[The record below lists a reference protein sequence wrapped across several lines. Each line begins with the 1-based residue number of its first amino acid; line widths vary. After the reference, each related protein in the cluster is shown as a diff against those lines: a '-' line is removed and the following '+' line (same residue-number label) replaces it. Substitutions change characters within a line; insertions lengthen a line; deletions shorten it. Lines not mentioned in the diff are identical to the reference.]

1 MITTAHTERSHRTTV
16 LRVAAATW
24 LLLISAVVVID
35 HVILSTRADRT
46 EDAVPATQLSELEA
60 QLAELAREIEQQRQ
74 GPAALRWERYESER
88 VALDQRLAALEQ
100 ALDDR
105 PTIDLQSL
113 QSLQTRIDRLEVRLA
128 TVRSAPTAASRP
140 PVRAPARPRHVEP
153 SFRVIGVELRAGER
167 FLSILPADAAALAQA
182 RLLRAGETE
191 AGWRLEVM
199 EDGGA
204 VFRHGDE
211 VRRLTVPER

>member
-46 EDAVPATQLSELEA
+46 EDAVPAMQLSELEA

-74 GPAALRWERYESER
+74 GPAALPLGRYESER
-88 VALDQRLAALEQ
+88 VALDQRLAVVERAV
-100 ALDDR
+100 DDR
-105 PTIDLQSL
+105 PTIDL

-199 EDGGA
+199 EDGAA

>member
-1 MITTAHTERSHRTTV
+1 MMATSQTERSHRTTL

-74 GPAALRWERYESER
+74 EPAALPLGRYESER

-100 ALDDR
+100 ALNDR
-105 PTIDLQSL
+105 PTVDLE
-113 QSLQTRIDRLEVRLA
+113 SLQTRIDRLEVRLA
-128 TVRSAPTAASRP
+128 NVRSAPTAASRP
-140 PVRAPARPRHVEP
+140 PVRAPARPRPIEP

-167 FLSILPADAAALAQA
+167 FLSILPTDAAALAQA

-191 AGWRLEVM
+191 TGWRLEVI

>member
-1 MITTAHTERSHRTTV
+1 MMTTAQTERSHRTTL

-74 GPAALRWERYESER
+74 EPAALPLGRYESER
-88 VALDQRLAALEQ
+88 VALDQRLEALEQ
-100 ALDDR
+100 AIDDR
-105 PTIDLQSL
+105 PTIDL

-140 PVRAPARPRHVEP
+140 PVRAPARPRPIEP

>member
-1 MITTAHTERSHRTTV
+1 MMTTAQTERSHRTTL

-60 QLAELAREIEQQRQ
+60 QLAELARELEQQRQ

-100 ALDDR
+100 ALNDR
-105 PTIDLQSL
+105 PTVDLEP
-113 QSLQTRIDRLEVRLA
+113 LQTRIDRLEVRLA
-128 TVRSAPTAASRP
+128 NVRSAPTAASRP
-140 PVRAPARPRHVEP
+140 PVRAPARPRPIEP

-167 FLSILPADAAALAQA
+167 FLSILPTDAAALAQA

-191 AGWRLEVM
+191 TGWRLEVI

-211 VRRLTVPER
+211 VRRLTVPAR

>member
-16 LRVAAATW
+16 LRVAAVTW

-46 EDAVPATQLSELEA
+46 EDAVPAMQLSELEA

-74 GPAALRWERYESER
+74 GPAALPLGRYESER
-88 VALDQRLAALEQ
+88 VALDQRLEALEQ
-100 ALDDR
+100 AVDDR
-105 PTIDLQSL
+105 PTVDL

-140 PVRAPARPRHVEP
+140 PVRAPARPRPIEP

-199 EDGGA
+199 EDGAA

>member
-1 MITTAHTERSHRTTV
+1 MMTTSQTERSHRTTL

-74 GPAALRWERYESER
+74 EPAALPLGRYESER
-88 VALDQRLAALEQ
+88 VALDQRLEALEQ
-100 ALDDR
+100 AVDDR
-105 PTIDLQSL
+105 PTIDL

>member
-1 MITTAHTERSHRTTV
+1 MMTTAQTERSHRTTL

-74 GPAALRWERYESER
+74 EPAALPLGRYESER
-88 VALDQRLAALEQ
+88 VALDQRLEALEQ
-100 ALDDR
+100 AVDDR
-105 PTIDLQSL
+105 PTIDL

-128 TVRSAPTAASRP
+128 NVRSAPTAASRP
-140 PVRAPARPRHVEP
+140 PVRAPARPRPIEP

-167 FLSILPADAAALAQA
+167 FLSILPTDAAALAQA

-191 AGWRLEVM
+191 TGWRLEVI

-211 VRRLTVPER
+211 VRRLTVPAR

>member
-1 MITTAHTERSHRTTV
+1 MMTTAQTERSHRTTL
-16 LRVAAATW
+16 LRVAGATW

-74 GPAALRWERYESER
+74 EPAALPLGRYESER
-88 VALDQRLAALEQ
+88 VALDQRLEALEQ
-100 ALDDR
+100 AVDDR
-105 PTIDLQSL
+105 PTVDL

-128 TVRSAPTAASRP
+128 TVRSAPTDASRP
-140 PVRAPARPRHVEP
+140 PVRAPARPRPVEP

-167 FLSILPADAAALAQA
+167 FLSILPADASALSQA

-191 AGWRLEVM
+191 AGWRLEVI
-199 EDGGA
+199 EDGTA

>member
-1 MITTAHTERSHRTTV
+1 MITTAHTERSHRTTL

-46 EDAVPATQLSELEA
+46 EDAVPAMQLSELEA

-74 GPAALRWERYESER
+74 GPAALPLGRYESER
-88 VALDQRLAALEQ
+88 VALDQRLEALEQ
-100 ALDDR
+100 AVDDR
-105 PTIDLQSL
+105 PTIDL

>member
-1 MITTAHTERSHRTTV
+1 MMTTSQTERSHRTTL
-16 LRVAAATW
+16 LRVAGATW

-100 ALDDR
+100 ALNDR
-105 PTIDLQSL
+105 PTVDLEP
-113 QSLQTRIDRLEVRLA
+113 LQTRIDRLEVRLA
-128 TVRSAPTAASRP
+128 NVRSAPTAASRP
-140 PVRAPARPRHVEP
+140 PVRAPARPRPIEP

-167 FLSILPADAAALAQA
+167 FLSILPTDAAALAQA

-191 AGWRLEVM
+191 TGWRLEVI

>member
-1 MITTAHTERSHRTTV
+1 MMTTSQTERSHRTTL

-46 EDAVPATQLSELEA
+46 EDAVPAMQLSELEA

-100 ALDDR
+100 ALNDR
-105 PTIDLQSL
+105 PTVDLEP
-113 QSLQTRIDRLEVRLA
+113 LQTRIDRLEVRLA
-128 TVRSAPTAASRP
+128 NVRSAPTAASRP
-140 PVRAPARPRHVEP
+140 PVRAPARPRPIEP

-167 FLSILPADAAALAQA
+167 FLSILPTDAAALAQA

-191 AGWRLEVM
+191 TGWRLEVI

-211 VRRLTVPER
+211 VRRLTVPAR

>member
-1 MITTAHTERSHRTTV
+1 MMATSQTERSHRTTL
-16 LRVAAATW
+16 LRVAAVTW
-24 LLLISAVVVID
+24 LLLISAVVLID
-35 HVILSTRADRT
+35 RVILSTRADRT
-46 EDAVPATQLSELEA
+46 EDAVPAMQLSELEA

-100 ALDDR
+100 ALNDR
-105 PTIDLQSL
+105 PTVDLEP
-113 QSLQTRIDRLEVRLA
+113 LQTRIDRLEVRLA
-128 TVRSAPTAASRP
+128 NVRSAPTAASRP
-140 PVRAPARPRHVEP
+140 PVRAPARPRPIEP

-167 FLSILPADAAALAQA
+167 FLSILPTDAAALAQA

-191 AGWRLEVM
+191 TGWRLEVI

>member
-1 MITTAHTERSHRTTV
+1 MITTAHTERSHRTTL

-74 GPAALRWERYESER
+74 EPAALPLGRYESER

-100 ALDDR
+100 ALNDR
-105 PTIDLQSL
+105 PTVDLE
-113 QSLQTRIDRLEVRLA
+113 SLQTRIDRLEVRLA
-128 TVRSAPTAASRP
+128 NVRSAPTAATRP
-140 PVRAPARPRHVEP
+140 PVRAPARPRPIEP

-167 FLSILPADAAALAQA
+167 FLSILPTDAAALAQA

-191 AGWRLEVM
+191 TGWRLEVI

>member
-1 MITTAHTERSHRTTV
+1 MMSTSQTERSHRTTL

-74 GPAALRWERYESER
+74 EPAALPLGRYESER
-88 VALDQRLAALEQ
+88 VALDQRLEALEQ
-100 ALDDR
+100 AVDDR
-105 PTIDLQSL
+105 PTVDL

-128 TVRSAPTAASRP
+128 TVRSAPTAPSRT
-140 PVRAPARPRHVEP
+140 PARVPAKPRPIEP
-153 SFRVIGVELRAGER
+153 AFRVIGVELRAGER
-167 FLSILPADAAALAQA
+167 FLSILPTDAAALAQA

-191 AGWRLEVM
+191 TGWRLEVI

-204 VFRHGDE
+204 VFRHGDD
-211 VRRLTVPER
+211 VRRLTVPAR

>member
-1 MITTAHTERSHRTTV
+1 MMTTAQTERSHRTTL
-16 LRVAAATW
+16 LRVAGATW

-88 VALDQRLAALEQ
+88 VALDQRLEALEQ
-100 ALDDR
+100 AVDDR
-105 PTIDLQSL
+105 PTIDL

-128 TVRSAPTAASRP
+128 TVGSAPTAASRP

-167 FLSILPADAAALAQA
+167 FLSILPTDAAALAQA

-191 AGWRLEVM
+191 TGWRLEVI

-211 VRRLTVPER
+211 VRRLTVPAR

>member
-1 MITTAHTERSHRTTV
+1 MMTTAQTERSHRTTL
-16 LRVAAATW
+16 LRVAGATW

-74 GPAALRWERYESER
+74 EPAALPLGRYESER
-88 VALDQRLAALEQ
+88 VALDQRLEALEQ
-100 ALDDR
+100 AVDDR
-105 PTIDLQSL
+105 PTIDL

>member
-1 MITTAHTERSHRTTV
+1 MMTTSQTERSHRTTV
-16 LRVAAATW
+16 LRVAAASW
-24 LLLISAVVVID
+24 LLFISAVVVID

-46 EDAVPATQLSELEA
+46 EDAVPSMQLSELEA
-60 QLAELAREIEQQRQ
+60 QLAELARELEQQRQ
-74 GPAALRWERYESER
+74 EPAALPLERYASER

-100 ALDDR
+100 ALADR
-105 PTIDLQSL
+105 PTIDL

-128 TVRSAPTAASRP
+128 TVRSAPTDASRP
-140 PVRAPARPRHVEP
+140 PVRAPARPRPVEP

-167 FLSILPADAAALAQA
+167 FLSILPADASALSQA

-191 AGWRLEVM
+191 AGWRLEVI
-199 EDGGA
+199 EDGTA

>member
-1 MITTAHTERSHRTTV
+1 MMTTAQTERSHRTTV

-74 GPAALRWERYESER
+74 EPAALPLGRYESER
-88 VALDQRLAALEQ
+88 VALDQRLEALEQ
-100 ALDDR
+100 AVDDR
-105 PTIDLQSL
+105 PTVDL

-128 TVRSAPTAASRP
+128 TVRSAPTDASRP
-140 PVRAPARPRHVEP
+140 PVRAPARPRPVEP

-167 FLSILPADAAALAQA
+167 FLSILPADASALSQA

-191 AGWRLEVM
+191 AGWRLEVI
-199 EDGGA
+199 EDGTA

>member
-1 MITTAHTERSHRTTV
+1 MMTTAQTERSHRTTL
-16 LRVAAATW
+16 LRVAGATW

-74 GPAALRWERYESER
+74 EPAALPLGRYESER
-88 VALDQRLAALEQ
+88 VALDQRLEALEQ
-100 ALDDR
+100 AVDDR
-105 PTIDLQSL
+105 PTIDL

-191 AGWRLEVM
+191 AGWRLEVI

-211 VRRLTVPER
+211 VRRLTVPAR

>member
-1 MITTAHTERSHRTTV
+1 MMTTSQTERSHRTTL

-24 LLLISAVVVID
+24 LLLISAVVVSD

-46 EDAVPATQLSELEA
+46 EDAVPAMQLSELEA

-74 GPAALRWERYESER
+74 GPAALPLGRYESER
-88 VALDQRLAALEQ
+88 VALDQRLEALEQ
-100 ALDDR
+100 AVDDR
-105 PTIDLQSL
+105 PTIDL

-199 EDGGA
+199 EDGAA

>member
-1 MITTAHTERSHRTTV
+1 MMTTSHTERSHRTTL
-16 LRVAAATW
+16 LRVAAVTW
-24 LLLISAVVVID
+24 LLLISAAVVID
-35 HVILSTRADRT
+35 HVLLTTRI
-46 EDAVPATQLSELEA
+46 EEA
-60 QLAELAREIEQQRQ
+60 QDAMPGMQVTVFEARLAELARELEQQRQ
-74 GPAALRWERYESER
+74 GPAALPMERYESER

-105 PTIDLQSL
+105 PTVDL

-128 TVRSAPTAASRP
+128 TVRSAPTAASGP
-140 PVRAPARPRHVEP
+140 PVRAPARPQPIEP
-153 SFRVIGVELRAGER
+153 AFRVIGVELRAGER
-167 FLSILPADAAALAQA
+167 FLSILPTDAAALAQA

-191 AGWRLEVM
+191 TGWRLEVI

>member
-1 MITTAHTERSHRTTV
+1 MMTTSHTERSHRTTL
-16 LRVAAATW
+16 LRVAAVTW
-24 LLLISAVVVID
+24 LLLISVAVVI
-35 HVILSTRADRT
+35 HQVILTTWIEEAQ
-46 EDAVPATQLSELEA
+46 DAVPGIQVTVLEA
-60 QLAELAREIEQQRQ
+60 RLAELARELEQQRQ
-74 GPAALRWERYESER
+74 GPAALPLGRYESER
-88 VALDQRLAALEQ
+88 LALDQRLAALEQ
-100 ALDDR
+100 ALDEW
-105 PTIDLQSL
+105 PTPDL

-128 TVRSAPTAASRP
+128 TVRLAPTAASRP

-199 EDGGA
+199 EDGAA

>member
-46 EDAVPATQLSELEA
+46 DDAVPAMQLSELEA
-60 QLAELAREIEQQRQ
+60 QLAELARELEQQRQ
-74 GPAALRWERYESER
+74 GPAALPLGRYESER

-100 ALDDR
+100 ALNDR
-105 PTIDLQSL
+105 PTVDLE
-113 QSLQTRIDRLEVRLA
+113 SLQTRIDRLEVRLA

-191 AGWRLEVM
+191 TGWRLEVI

-211 VRRLTVPER
+211 VRRLTVPAR

>member
-1 MITTAHTERSHRTTV
+1 MITTAHTERSHRTTL

-60 QLAELAREIEQQRQ
+60 QLAELARELEQQRQ
-74 GPAALRWERYESER
+74 EPAALPLGRYESER
-88 VALDQRLAALEQ
+88 VALDQRLEALEQ
-100 ALDDR
+100 ALNDR
-105 PTIDLQSL
+105 PTVDLEP
-113 QSLQTRIDRLEVRLA
+113 LQTRIDRLEVRLA
-128 TVRSAPTAASRP
+128 NVRSAPTAASRP
-140 PVRAPARPRHVEP
+140 PVRAPARPRPIEP

-167 FLSILPADAAALAQA
+167 FLSILPTDAAALAQA

-191 AGWRLEVM
+191 TGWRLEVI

-211 VRRLTVPER
+211 VRRLTVPAR

>member
-1 MITTAHTERSHRTTV
+1 MMTTSHSERSHRTTL

-24 LLLISAVVVID
+24 LLLISAAVVID
-35 HVILSTRADRT
+35 HVSLTTQAEEA
-46 EDAVPATQLSELEA
+46 EDAMPGMPVTLLEA
-60 QLAELAREIEQQRQ
+60 RLAELAREIEQQRQ
-74 GPAALRWERYESER
+74 GPAALPLGRYESER
-88 VALDQRLAALEQ
+88 VALDQRLEALEQ
-100 ALDDR
+100 AVDDR
-105 PTIDLQSL
+105 PTIDL

-140 PVRAPARPRHVEP
+140 PVRAPARPRPIEP

-167 FLSILPADAAALAQA
+167 FLSILPTDAAALAQA

-199 EDGGA
+199 EDGAA

>member
-46 EDAVPATQLSELEA
+46 DDAVPAMQLSELEA

-74 GPAALRWERYESER
+74 EPAALPLGRYESER
-88 VALDQRLAALEQ
+88 VALDQRLEALEQ
-100 ALDDR
+100 AVDDR
-105 PTIDLQSL
+105 PTIDL

-167 FLSILPADAAALAQA
+167 FLSILPTDAAALAQA

-191 AGWRLEVM
+191 TGWRLEVI

>member
-1 MITTAHTERSHRTTV
+1 MMTTSQTERSHRTTL

-74 GPAALRWERYESER
+74 EPAALPLGRYESER
-88 VALDQRLAALEQ
+88 VALDQRLEALEQ
-100 ALDDR
+100 AVDDR
-105 PTIDLQSL
+105 PTIDL

-191 AGWRLEVM
+191 TGWRLEVI

>member
-1 MITTAHTERSHRTTV
+1 MMTTSQTERSHRTTL

-24 LLLISAVVVID
+24 LLLISAVVVSD

-46 EDAVPATQLSELEA
+46 EDAVPAMQLSELEA

-88 VALDQRLAALEQ
+88 VALDQRLEALEQ
-100 ALDDR
+100 AVDDR
-105 PTIDLQSL
+105 PTIDL

-199 EDGGA
+199 EDGAA

>member
-1 MITTAHTERSHRTTV
+1 MMTRSQTERSHRTTL
-16 LRVAAATW
+16 LRVAAVTW

-35 HVILSTRADRT
+35 RVILSTRADRT

-74 GPAALRWERYESER
+74 GPAALPLGRYESER
-88 VALDQRLAALEQ
+88 VALDQRLEALEQ
-100 ALDDR
+100 AVDDR
-105 PTIDLQSL
+105 PTIDL

-167 FLSILPADAAALAQA
+167 FLSILPADASALSQA
-182 RLLRAGETE
+182 GLLRAGETE
-191 AGWRLEVM
+191 AGWRLEVI
-199 EDGGA
+199 EDGAA

>member
-1 MITTAHTERSHRTTV
+1 MMTTSQTERSHRTTL

-74 GPAALRWERYESER
+74 EPAALPLGRYESER
-88 VALDQRLAALEQ
+88 VALDQRLEALEQ
-100 ALDDR
+100 AVDDR
-105 PTIDLQSL
+105 PTIDL

-191 AGWRLEVM
+191 TGWRLEVI

-211 VRRLTVPER
+211 VRRLTVPAR

>member
-1 MITTAHTERSHRTTV
+1 MMTTSQTERSHRTTL

-74 GPAALRWERYESER
+74 EPAALPLGRYESER
-88 VALDQRLAALEQ
+88 VALDQRLEALEQ
-100 ALDDR
+100 AVDDR
-105 PTIDLQSL
+105 PTIDL
-113 QSLQTRIDRLEVRLA
+113 QSLQTRIDRLEVSLA
-128 TVRSAPTAASRP
+128 AVRPAPKAASRP

>member
-1 MITTAHTERSHRTTV
+1 MMTTAQTERSHRTTV

-74 GPAALRWERYESER
+74 EPAALPLGRYESER
-88 VALDQRLAALEQ
+88 VALDQRLEALEQ
-100 ALDDR
+100 ALNDR
-105 PTIDLQSL
+105 PTVDLEP
-113 QSLQTRIDRLEVRLA
+113 LQTRIDRLEVRLA
-128 TVRSAPTAASRP
+128 NVRSAPTAASRP
-140 PVRAPARPRHVEP
+140 PVRAPARPRPIEP

-167 FLSILPADAAALAQA
+167 FLSILPTDAAALAQA

-191 AGWRLEVM
+191 TGWRLEVI
-199 EDGGA
+199 EDGTA
-204 VFRHGDE
+204 VFRLGDE

>member
-1 MITTAHTERSHRTTV
+1 MMTTAQTERSHRTTL
-16 LRVAAATW
+16 LRVAGATW

-74 GPAALRWERYESER
+74 EPAALPLGRYESER
-88 VALDQRLAALEQ
+88 VALDQRLEALEQ
-100 ALDDR
+100 AVDDR
-105 PTIDLQSL
+105 PTVDL

-128 TVRSAPTAASRP
+128 TVRSAPTDASRP
-140 PVRAPARPRHVEP
+140 PVRAPARPRPIEP
-153 SFRVIGVELRAGER
+153 SFRVIGVELRGGER

>member
-1 MITTAHTERSHRTTV
+1 MITTAHTERSHRTTL

-46 EDAVPATQLSELEA
+46 DDAVPAMQLSELEA

-74 GPAALRWERYESER
+74 GPAALPLGRYESER
-88 VALDQRLAALEQ
+88 VALDQRLEALEQ
-100 ALDDR
+100 AVDDR
-105 PTIDLQSL
+105 PTIDL

>member
-1 MITTAHTERSHRTTV
+1 MMTTAQTERSHRTTL

-74 GPAALRWERYESER
+74 EPAALPLGRYESER
-88 VALDQRLAALEQ
+88 VALDQRLEALEQ
-100 ALDDR
+100 AVDDR
-105 PTIDLQSL
+105 PTIDL

>member
-1 MITTAHTERSHRTTV
+1 MMTTSHSERSHRTTL

-24 LLLISAVVVID
+24 LLLISAAVVID
-35 HVILSTRADRT
+35 HVSLTTQAEEA
-46 EDAVPATQLSELEA
+46 EDAMPSMSVTLLEA
-60 QLAELAREIEQQRQ
+60 RLAELAREIEQQRQ
-74 GPAALRWERYESER
+74 APAALPLGRYESER
-88 VALDQRLAALEQ
+88 VALDQRLEALEQ
-100 ALDDR
+100 AVDYR
-105 PTIDLQSL
+105 PTIDL

-128 TVRSAPTAASRP
+128 TVRSAPTTASRL
-140 PVRAPARPRHVEP
+140 PVRAPARPRPIEP

-167 FLSILPADAAALAQA
+167 FLSILPTDAAALAQA

-199 EDGGA
+199 EDGAA

>member
-1 MITTAHTERSHRTTV
+1 MMATSQTERSHRTTL

-46 EDAVPATQLSELEA
+46 EDAVPAMQLSELEA

-100 ALDDR
+100 ALNDR
-105 PTIDLQSL
+105 PTVDLEP
-113 QSLQTRIDRLEVRLA
+113 LQTRIDRLEVRLA
-128 TVRSAPTAASRP
+128 NVRSAPTAASRP
-140 PVRAPARPRHVEP
+140 PVRAPARPRPIEP

-167 FLSILPADAAALAQA
+167 FLSILPTDAAALAQA

-191 AGWRLEVM
+191 TGWRLEVI

-211 VRRLTVPER
+211 VRRLTVPAR

>member
-1 MITTAHTERSHRTTV
+1 MMTTSQTERSHRTTL
-16 LRVAAATW
+16 LRVAAVTW

-46 EDAVPATQLSELEA
+46 EDAVPAMQLSELEA

-74 GPAALRWERYESER
+74 GSAALPLGRYESER

-113 QSLQTRIDRLEVRLA
+113 QTRIDRLEVRLA
-128 TVRSAPTAASRP
+128 TVRSAPTAPSRT
-140 PVRAPARPRHVEP
+140 PARVPAKPRPIEP
-153 SFRVIGVELRAGER
+153 AFRVIGVELRAGER
-167 FLSILPADAAALAQA
+167 FLSILPADAASLAQA

-191 AGWRLEVM
+191 TGWRLEVI